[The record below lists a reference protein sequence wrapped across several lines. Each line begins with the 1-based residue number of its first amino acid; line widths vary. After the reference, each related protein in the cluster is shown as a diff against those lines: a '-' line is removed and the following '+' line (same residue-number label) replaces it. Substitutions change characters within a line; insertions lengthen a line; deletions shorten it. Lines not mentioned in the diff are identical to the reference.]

1 MNPVLQLVTI
11 ALTVSSLAAAP
22 LRVTVAFR
30 DSTTVNDTVI
40 RLGDIAVLSSDGSLG
55 NMEVLKN
62 AIVGE
67 AAPAGYCR
75 KVNSGEVVT
84 YVLKKAAAGFSFA
97 PIASKAVLVRTA
109 FTEKKIGDYEQ
120 AIIKYV
126 TDSVKWEPGDFSVTV
141 RNTDEKW
148 KCLDK
153 PLTVQ
158 VAGLS
163 SRFPKGNVNLKLIVN
178 QYAKVYSV
186 PVVCFVTVGT
196 PVIVAKTAIPRGA
209 MLTNENCVS
218 ERKDITH
225 YACNPF
231 TDLSQLKG
239 LIVNRTIQPET
250 ILNAKLTTRMPII
263 GKDEQVYVVV
273 DRGRV
278 RVSIIMR
285 ARGQGALGDMIWV
298 ENELTHKLLKTKV
311 IGKGK
316 VELMEGVKAI

>member
-1 MNPVLQLVTI
+1 MNLVLQIVTI
-11 ALTVSSLAAAP
+11 GLVVSSVAAQPA
-22 LRVTVAFR
+22 RVSVVFR
-30 DSTTVNDTVI
+30 DSITVNDTVI
-40 RLGDIAVLSSDGSLG
+40 RLGDIAVLSSDGSMD
-55 NMEVLKN
+55 NMAALKN

-67 AAPAGYCR
+67 SAPAGYCR

-84 YVLKKAAAGFSFA
+84 YVLKKAAHGFSFA
-97 PIASKAVLVRTA
+97 PIACKAVLVRTA
-109 FTEKKIGDYEQ
+109 FAEKKIKDYEQ
-120 AIIKYV
+120 AIVKYV

-141 RNTDEKW
+141 RNSDEKW

-158 VAGLS
+158 VTGLS
-163 SRFPKGNVNLKLIVN
+163 SRYPKGNVNLKLVVN
-178 QYAKVYSV
+178 QYARVYSV

-196 PVIVAKTAIPRGA
+196 QVIVAKTAIPRGA
-209 MLTNENCVS
+209 MLTPDNCVS

-231 TDLSQLKG
+231 TDLSQLNG
-239 LIVNRTIQPET
+239 LIVNRTLQPET

-263 GKDEQVYVVV
+263 GKDEQVYVEV

-316 VELMEGVKAI
+316 VELMEGVKTI

>member
-1 MNPVLQLVTI
+1 MRPVLQIVTI
-11 ALTVSSLAAAP
+11 VLIVSSLAADP
-22 LRVTVAFR
+22 VRVTVTFR

-40 RLGDIAVLSSDGSLG
+40 RLSDIAVLNSDGSPENLQ
-55 NMEVLKN
+55 VLKN

-84 YVLKKAAAGFSFA
+84 YVLKKASAGFSFA
-97 PIASKAVLVRTA
+97 PITSKAVLVRTA
-109 FTEKKIGDYEQ
+109 FTEKKIADYEQ
-120 AIIKYV
+120 AIVKYV
-126 TDSVKWEPGDFSVTV
+126 SDSVAWEPGDFSVTV
-141 RNTDEKW
+141 RNSDEKW

-153 PLTVQ
+153 PITVQ
-158 VAGLS
+158 VTGLS
-163 SRFPKGNVNLKLIVN
+163 SKLPKGNVNLKLIVN

-196 PVIVAKTAIPRGA
+196 PVIVAKTAIPRGT
-209 MLTNENCVS
+209 MLTSENCVS

-231 TDLSQLKG
+231 TDLSQLNG

-250 ILNAKLTTRMPII
+250 ILNAKLTSRMPII